1 LRDKFSDATV
11 PGAVKEAKALRA
23 DIKEQILSLVNLRL
37 AAVLLPAVVLSIL
50 AGMAMYALGYPT
62 MVYME
67 VLLILETLMYLV
79 LGVYSALKAIFYGIV
94 VFGLLLAL
102 LLPVWIILRQIQ
114 KQRNVP
120 SAASSP
126 TPTP

>member
-1 LRDKFSDATV
+1 M
-11 PGAVKEAKALRA
+11 RA

-37 AAVLLPAVVLSIL
+37 AAVMLPAVVLSIL

-102 LLPVWIILRQIQ
+102 LLPVLIILRQIQ
-114 KQRNVP
+114 KKRSVP
-120 SAASSP
+120 LATSSP

>member
-1 LRDKFSDATV
+1 M
-11 PGAVKEAKALRA
+11 RA

-62 MVYME
+62 MVYVE
-67 VLLILETLMYLV
+67 VLLILKTVMHLV
-79 LGVYSALKAIFYGIV
+79 LVVYSALKAILYGIV

-102 LLPVWIILRQIQ
+102 FLPVLIILWQIRK
-114 KQRNVP
+114 KQNEP
-120 SAASSP
+120 SAVSSP
-126 TPTP
+126 TPQPASNMADAVRQ

>member
-1 LRDKFSDATV
+1 M
-11 PGAVKEAKALRA
+11 RA

-50 AGMAMYALGYPT
+50 AGMAMYSVGYPT

-67 VLLILETLMYLV
+67 VLLILETLMHLV

-120 SAASSP
+120 SATSSP